1 MCKNVASSVMVMRGG
16 RREVVA
22 WDLAWDIHGDGACG
36 ASWGV
41 WNLDKR
47 RLLYLLVLEGTT
59 SANSPANYATR
70 PSVIGVAIGD

>member
-47 RLLYLLVLEGTT
+47 RLLYLLVLEVQY
-59 SANSPANYATR
+59 NTR
-70 PSVIGVAIGD
+70 TRDVVLCALLF

>member
-1 MCKNVASSVMVMRGG
+1 MVMRGG

-47 RLLYLLVLEGTT
+47 RLLYLLVLEVQY
-59 SANSPANYATR
+59 NTR
-70 PSVIGVAIGD
+70 TRDVVLCALLF

>member
-47 RLLYLLVLEGTT
+47 RLLYLLVLEVQY
-59 SANSPANYATR
+59 NTR
-70 PSVIGVAIGD
+70 TRGVVLCALLF

>member
-22 WDLAWDIHGDGACG
+22 WDLAWDIHGDMAWDVWGFVG
-36 ASWGV
+36 GV

-47 RLLYLLVLEGTT
+47 RLLYLLVLEVQY
-59 SANSPANYATR
+59 NTR
-70 PSVIGVAIGD
+70 TRDVVLCALLF